1 MIGIGIPA
9 TIFALVKGRQKHRTS
24 LMIAMSADIATEIP
38 AWNGLLIVYGSL
50 YLPVIFAMLFELN
63 LDAWVN
69 ARINYEVRPCLAS
82 ETDVSSS
89 WSCRDL
95 SWTSDHT

>member
-9 TIFALVKGRQKHRTS
+9 TIFALVKGTS
-24 LMIAMSADIATEIP
+24 KQATPLMLAMSAGIEAEVP

-69 ARINYEVRPCLAS
+69 ARINYEVGIPLGTVA
-82 ETDVSSS
+82 DVSSS
-89 WSCRDL
+89 WSCPDL
-95 SWTSDHT
+95 SWTSGHI

>member
-9 TIFALVKGRQKHRTS
+9 TIFALVKGTS
-24 LMIAMSADIATEIP
+24 MQVLPLMIAMSAGIETEIP

-69 ARINYEVRPCLAS
+69 ARINYEVRIPLIIVAD
-82 ETDVSSS
+82 E
-89 WSCRDL
+89 
-95 SWTSDHT
+95 

>member
-1 MIGIGIPA
+1 M
-9 TIFALVKGRQKHRTS
+9 V
-24 LMIAMSADIATEIP
+24 AMSADIVNEIP

-69 ARINYEVRPCLAS
+69 ARINYEVCPLLAS
-82 ETDVSSS
+82 GTDVSSS
-89 WSCRDL
+89 WSYRDL
-95 SWTSDHT
+95 FWISDHI

>member
-1 MIGIGIPA
+1 
-9 TIFALVKGRQKHRTS
+9 
-24 LMIAMSADIATEIP
+24 MIAMSDGIETEIP

-69 ARINYEVRPCLAS
+69 ARINYEVCP
-82 ETDVSSS
+82 
-89 WSCRDL
+89 
-95 SWTSDHT
+95 

>member
-1 MIGIGIPA
+1 MSADFQHYTTIFRSGFMIGIGIPA
-9 TIFALVKGRQKHRTS
+9 TIFALVK
-24 LMIAMSADIATEIP
+24 AMSAGIETEIP

-69 ARINYEVRPCLAS
+69 ARINYEVSTVLL
-82 ETDVSSS
+82 
-89 WSCRDL
+89 SCVYFD
-95 SWTSDHT
+95 

>member
-1 MIGIGIPA
+1 MVGIGIPA
-9 TIFALVKGRQKHRTS
+9 TIFALVKGTLHRKTP
-24 LMIAMSADIATEIP
+24 LTVAMSAGIETEIP

-69 ARINYEVRPCLAS
+69 ARINYEVWRSLIS
-82 ETDVSSS
+82 
-89 WSCRDL
+89 
-95 SWTSDHT
+95 

>member
-1 MIGIGIPA
+1 
-9 TIFALVKGRQKHRTS
+9 
-24 LMIAMSADIATEIP
+24 MIAMSADIATEIP

-69 ARINYEVRPCLAS
+69 ARINYEVCP
-82 ETDVSSS
+82 
-89 WSCRDL
+89 
-95 SWTSDHT
+95 

>member
-1 MIGIGIPA
+1 MSTGIEEA
-9 TIFALVKGRQKHRTS
+9 
-24 LMIAMSADIATEIP
+24 IP

-69 ARINYEVRPCLAS
+69 ARINYEVSAQADRLYYANG
-82 ETDVSSS
+82 SS
-89 WSCRDL
+89 
-95 SWTSDHT
+95 

>member
-9 TIFALVKGRQKHRTS
+9 TIFALVKGTQKQRTS
-24 LMIAMSADIATEIP
+24 LMTAMSADIATEIP

-69 ARINYEVRPCLAS
+69 ARINYEVCP
-82 ETDVSSS
+82 
-89 WSCRDL
+89 
-95 SWTSDHT
+95 

>member
-1 MIGIGIPA
+1 MPDNAYVQHYTTIFRSGFMVGIGIPA
-9 TIFALVKGRQKHRTS
+9 TIFALVKGTLHRKTP
-24 LMIAMSADIATEIP
+24 LTVAMSAGIETEIP

-69 ARINYEVRPCLAS
+69 ARINYEVWRLLIS
-82 ETDVSSS
+82 
-89 WSCRDL
+89 
-95 SWTSDHT
+95 

>member
-1 MIGIGIPA
+1 M
-9 TIFALVKGRQKHRTS
+9 V
-24 LMIAMSADIATEIP
+24 AMSADIVTEIP

-69 ARINYEVRPCLAS
+69 ARINYEVCLS
-82 ETDVSSS
+82 STTGTYVSSS

-95 SWTSDHT
+95 SWTFDHI

>member
-1 MIGIGIPA
+1 
-9 TIFALVKGRQKHRTS
+9 
-24 LMIAMSADIATEIP
+24 MSAGTEEEIP

-69 ARINYEVRPCLAS
+69 ARINYEVGRAM
-82 ETDVSSS
+82 S
-89 WSCRDL
+89 WNGIVLMAVCDGAVPTCPGFPIISRGEPNVPAGQG
-95 SWTSDHT
+95 SYS